1 MLLLHTTDALVVATH
16 VPEPELFS
24 AAVPMRDVDRSGD
37 DRTVQIAT
45 VGKPNRRAL
54 NTGLLTAIGRAT
66 IEQDRV
72 ESLLSVMA
80 SKHAGIILSEAGT
93 DVCPLSAHRPN
104 VTEEISA

>member
-1 MLLLHTTDALVVATH
+1 MLHTTEALVGASH
-16 VPEPELFS
+16 VPTPEAFN
-24 AAVPMRDVDRSGD
+24 AAVPTHDVDRSGD

-72 ESLLSVMA
+72 ESLLSMLA
-80 SKHAGIILSEAGT
+80 SRHVGIFLSEAGT
-93 DVCPLSAHRPN
+93 DACPLSANCPN